1 MDSVRAHRI
10 AEEYCQ
16 LLEPA
21 YKRIQIA
28 GSLRRLKTAV
38 DDIDLV
44 AEPLIVPVHDLF
56 GDQVGERNLLHDLL
70 DTLKASGRLQLDDH
84 VRRDGLR
91 SKRFVHSDHGD
102 QRAITVDLWMVSPPA
117 QWGVLFA
124 LRTGPADYSHWLVTQ
139 RSKGGAMPAET
150 YCKDGAIWY
159 DDTPLPMAEE
169 RDFLT
174 FLDLGYRDPV
184 ERRPTW
190 YKFNAEKVYGTR
202 HEPLP

>member
-1 MDSVRAHRI
+1 MDHVRAHRI
-10 AEEYCQ
+10 AEEYCK
-16 LLEPA
+16 LLFPA
-21 YKRIQIA
+21 CKRIQIA
-28 GSLRRLKTAV
+28 GSLRRLKPAV

-70 DTLKASGRLQLDDH
+70 DSLKASGRLQLDDQ

-102 QRAITVDLWMVSPPA
+102 LRAITIDLWIVNPPA

-139 RSKGGAMPAET
+139 RSKGGAMPAEA

-159 DDTPLPMAEE
+159 DDMPLPMAEE
-169 RDFLT
+169 RDFFT
-174 FLDLGYRDPV
+174 FLDLGFRDPV

-190 YKFNAEKVYGTR
+190 YKFDAEKVYGTR
-202 HEPLP
+202 